1 VARDHYAILGVSP
14 TSEDVVIRAAYRA
27 LMRRYHPDADPSSE
41 ASQRAQAINAAYAVL
56 GDPDKRAR
64 YDGSLAAQGLIKP
77 DAPHRSSL
85 ARRMMPGPA
94 GLIGLAG
101 LAAAAALIAIS
112 PPVGVLPEDA
122 LPFSEPRAGRSAVDA
137 MAVAPPSKAAAN
149 LCGNPAVPGL
159 IKSELLRQAAVMR
172 GADREQIER
181 IGPYSLLRLDS
192 PASRSQAGSGAAGC
206 SAGAALDLPPGLAVD
221 GGRTNLNAQLVYG
234 VSESGRGL
242 RLASLSGAGRLVRSL
257 ATLAP
262 APSEPQPEVEAI
274 RPDLLAEAKPIP
286 ELPRPGSSRADVRP
300 PREVALAA
308 ARTAATRTAVS
319 SPSKPTASDCS
330 LGDGWAD
337 RAICDSSNLTALDR
351 QHSLLYAQSWAKAD
365 QAKRAA
371 LLGSRERFREIRNG
385 CRSQGCLTGAYV
397 ARLREISDIMAR
409 DVQH

>member
-1 VARDHYAILGVSP
+1 M
-14 TSEDVVIRAAYRA
+14 IRAAYRA

-56 GDPDKRAR
+56 SDPDKRAR

-85 ARRMMPGPA
+85 ARRMVPGPA

-101 LAAAAALIAIS
+101 LAAAAGLIAIA
-112 PPVGVLPEDA
+112 PPIGVLPEDA
-122 LPFSEPRAGRSAVDA
+122 LPFSAEPRADRAAVDA
-137 MAVAPPSKAAAN
+137 MAVAPESNAAAD

-159 IKSELLRQAAVMR
+159 IKSELLRQAAVMP
-172 GADREQIER
+172 GADREEIER

-192 PASRSQAGSGAAGC
+192 PASRSQEGSGAAGC
-206 SAGAALDLPPGLAVD
+206 SAGAALDLPPGLVVD

-242 RLASLSGAGRLVRSL
+242 RLASLSGAGSLVRSL
-257 ATLAP
+257 ATLAQ
-262 APSEPQPEVEAI
+262 APSEPQPEVEAM
-274 RPDLLAEAKPIP
+274 RPDRLAEAKPIP
-286 ELPRPGSSRADVRP
+286 ELPRPGSSRAEVRP
-300 PREVALAA
+300 AREVALAT
-308 ARTAATRTAVS
+308 ARTAATRAAAAS
-319 SPSKPTASDCS
+319 SSKQTASDCS

-371 LLGSRERFREIRNG
+371 LLGSRERFREKRNG

-409 DVQH
+409 DVQQ